1 MISRAAVI
9 VILMLMGCAT
19 NSIPRQPTERPEISV
34 AKRQV
39 VDTERAFARTMAT
52 RDHQAFTL
60 FLSQE
65 AVFFS
70 GDKPL
75 RGAQQ
80 IADWWKR
87 YYEGPDAPFS
97 WEPEDVE
104 VLDSGTLAMSSG
116 PVRDPKGALIAT
128 FTSIWRLE
136 DTGKW
141 RIIFDKGNRVCP
153 PQPEAS
159 DIESNTDESP

>member
-9 VILMLMGCAT
+9 VVLLLVGCAT
-19 NSIPRQPTERPEISV
+19 SSMPGGPADRPDVSA

-39 VDTERAFARTMAT
+39 ADTERAFARTMAT
-52 RDHQAFTL
+52 RDHKAFSS

-70 GDKPL
+70 GEKPL

-80 IADWWKR
+80 VADWWKR

-116 PVRDPKGALIAT
+116 PVRDSKGALIAT

-141 RIIFDKGNRVCP
+141 RIIFDRGNRACP
-153 PQPEAS
+153 PKP
-159 DIESNTDESP
+159 

>member
-9 VILMLMGCAT
+9 AIMLTGCAT
-19 NSIPRQPTERPEISV
+19 NSIPTQPAGRLDV
-34 AKRQV
+34 VVLKRQV
-39 VDTERAFARTMAT
+39 ADTERAFARTMAS
-52 RDHQAFTL
+52 RDHKAFAS

-70 GDKPL
+70 GPKPL

-80 IADWWKR
+80 VAEWWKR
-87 YYEGPDAPFS
+87 YYEAPDAPFS
-97 WEPEDVE
+97 WQPEDVE

-136 DTGKW
+136 DTGTW
-141 RIIFDKGNRVCP
+141 RIIFDGGNEVCP
-153 PQPEAS
+153 PKP
-159 DIESNTDESP
+159 

>member
-1 MISRAAVI
+1 MRGIQKRTAPLIAVLTLAGCVASSAPGGPAGRADAS
-9 VILMLMGCAT
+9 A
-19 NSIPRQPTERPEISV
+19 

-39 VDTERAFARTMAT
+39 ADTERAFARTMAT
-52 RDHQAFTL
+52 RDHKAFSS

-80 IADWWKR
+80 VADWWKR
-87 YYEGPDAPFS
+87 YYEDPDAPFS

-116 PVRDPKGALIAT
+116 PVRNPKGELIAT

-136 DTGKW
+136 DAGKW
-141 RIIFDKGNRVCP
+141 RIIFDKGNQACP
-153 PQPEAS
+153 PKP
-159 DIESNTDESP
+159 

>member
-1 MISRAAVI
+1 MISGAAVI
-9 VILMLMGCAT
+9 VMLMLVGCAT
-19 NSIPRQPTERPEISV
+19 NSIPRQPADQPDVSV

-39 VDTERAFARTMAT
+39 ADTERAFARTMAT
-52 RDHQAFTL
+52 RDHKGFTS
-60 FLSQE
+60 FLSQK

-70 GDKPL
+70 GDKSL

-80 IADWWKR
+80 VADWWKR
-87 YYEGPDAPFS
+87 YYESPDAPFS

-104 VLDSGTLAMSSG
+104 VLDSGTLAISSG
-116 PVRDPKGALIAT
+116 PVRDPKGVLIAT

-141 RIIFDKGNRVCP
+141 RIVFDKGTRACP
-153 PQPEAS
+153 PKP
-159 DIESNTDESP
+159 

>member
-1 MISRAAVI
+1 
-9 VILMLMGCAT
+9 
-19 NSIPRQPTERPEISV
+19 
-34 AKRQV
+34 
-39 VDTERAFARTMAT
+39 MAT
-52 RDHQAFTL
+52 RDHKAFSS

-80 IADWWKR
+80 VADWWKR
-87 YYEGPDAPFS
+87 YYEDPDAPFS
-97 WEPEDVE
+97 WEPEEVE

-116 PVRDPKGALIAT
+116 PVRNPKESSSPPSRRSG
-128 FTSIWRLE
+128 RLE

-141 RIIFDKGNRVCP
+141 HIIFDKGSRACP
-153 PQPEAS
+153 PKP
-159 DIESNTDESP
+159 

>member
-9 VILMLMGCAT
+9 VVLMLVGCAA
-19 NSIPRQPTERPEISV
+19 NPISGDSADRADV
-34 AKRQV
+34 GAAKRQV
-39 VDTERAFARTMAT
+39 ADTERAFARTMAT
-52 RDHQAFTL
+52 RDHKAFSS

-80 IADWWKR
+80 VADWWKR

-97 WEPEDVE
+97 WEPEEVE

-116 PVRDPKGALIAT
+116 PVRDPRERSSPLSHRSGGWRTPGNGASSSTRVTQPALQNRKARAR
-128 FTSIWRLE
+128 TS
-136 DTGKW
+136 
-141 RIIFDKGNRVCP
+141 P
-153 PQPEAS
+153 S
-159 DIESNTDESP
+159 

>member
-9 VILMLMGCAT
+9 VILTLVGCAT
-19 NSIPRQPTERPEISV
+19 NSIPSRPADRPDVSV
-34 AKRQV
+34 LKRQV
-39 VDTERAFARTMAT
+39 ADTERAFARTMAS
-52 RDHQAFTL
+52 RDHKAFTS

-70 GDKPL
+70 GPKPL

-80 IADWWKR
+80 VADWWKR

-97 WEPEDVE
+97 WQPEDVE
-104 VLDSGTLAMSSG
+104 VLDSGTLAISSG
-116 PVRDPKGALIAT
+116 PVRDPKGALVAT

-136 DTGKW
+136 DTGTW
-141 RIIFDKGNRVCP
+141 RIIFDKGNQVCP
-153 PQPEAS
+153 PRP
-159 DIESNTDESP
+159 

>member
-1 MISRAAVI
+1 MLSRAPVI
-9 VILMLMGCAT
+9 AILVLGGCAT
-19 NSIPRQPTERPEISV
+19 NSNISLLKQQV
-34 AKRQV
+34 A
-39 VDTERAFARTMAT
+39 DTERAFARTMAN
-52 RDHQAFTL
+52 RDHQAFAS

-70 GDKPL
+70 GPKPL

-80 IADWWKR
+80 VAEWWKR
-87 YYEGPDAPFS
+87 YYEAPDAPFS
-97 WEPEDVE
+97 WQPEDVE

-136 DTGKW
+136 DTGTW
-141 RIIFDKGNRVCP
+141 RIIFDRGNEVCP
-153 PQPEAS
+153 PKP
-159 DIESNTDESP
+159 

>member
-1 MISRAAVI
+1 MTSRAAPIFVI
-9 VILMLMGCAT
+9 MMVGCAT
-19 NSIPRQPTERPEISV
+19 SSVPMRPADPSDVSI

-39 VDTERAFARTMAT
+39 ADTERAFARTMAT
-52 RDHQAFTL
+52 RDHQAFTS

-75 RGAQQ
+75 RGARQV
-80 IADWWKR
+80 ADWWKR

-141 RIIFDKGNRVCP
+141 RIIFDKGNRACP
-153 PQPEAS
+153 PKP
-159 DIESNTDESP
+159 

>member
-1 MISRAAVI
+1 MRRIHKSRAALFAV
-9 VILMLMGCAT
+9 LMLVGCAA
-19 NSIPRQPTERPEISV
+19 NPVSGDSAGRVDSSA

-39 VDTERAFARTMAT
+39 ADTERAFARTMAA
-52 RDHQAFTL
+52 RDHKAFSS

-80 IADWWKR
+80 VADWWKR

-97 WEPEDVE
+97 WEPEEVE
-104 VLDSGTLAMSSG
+104 VLDSGSLAISSG
-116 PVRDPKGALIAT
+116 PVRDSKGALIAT

-141 RIIFDKGNRVCP
+141 RIIFDKGNRACP
-153 PQPEAS
+153 QKP
-159 DIESNTDESP
+159 

>member
-1 MISRAAVI
+1 MRRIHKSRAALIAVL
-9 VILMLMGCAT
+9 VLVGCAT
-19 NSIPRQPTERPEISV
+19 SSTPGGGPADRV
-34 AKRQV
+34 DVGAAKRQV
-39 VDTERAFARTMAT
+39 ADTERAFARTMAT
-52 RDHQAFTL
+52 RDHKAFSS

-80 IADWWKR
+80 VADWWKR

-116 PVRDPKGALIAT
+116 PVRNPKGELIAT

-141 RIIFDKGNRVCP
+141 RIIFDKGSRACP
-153 PQPEAS
+153 PKP
-159 DIESNTDESP
+159 

>member
-1 MISRAAVI
+1 MISRAAVMA
-9 VILMLMGCAT
+9 VLMSVGCAT
-19 NSIPRQPTERPEISV
+19 NPMPGQPDLSV

-39 VDTERAFARTMAT
+39 ADTERAFARTMAT
-52 RDHQAFTL
+52 RDHKAFMS

-70 GDKPL
+70 GDGPL
-75 RGAQQ
+75 RGAQHV
-80 IADWWKR
+80 ADWWKR

-97 WEPEDVE
+97 WEPEEVA
-104 VLDSGTLAMSSG
+104 VLDSGTLAISSG
-116 PVRDPKGALIAT
+116 PVRDSKGALIAT

-141 RIIFDKGNRVCP
+141 RIIFDKGNRACP
-153 PQPEAS
+153 PKP
-159 DIESNTDESP
+159 

>member
-9 VILMLMGCAT
+9 VVLMLVGCAA
-19 NSIPRQPTERPEISV
+19 NPISGDSADRADV
-34 AKRQV
+34 GAAKRQV
-39 VDTERAFARTMAT
+39 ADTERAFARTMAT
-52 RDHQAFTL
+52 RDHKAFSS

-80 IADWWKR
+80 VADWWKR

-97 WEPEDVE
+97 WEPEEVE

-128 FTSIWRLE
+128 FTSIWPLE
-136 DTGKW
+136 DAGKW
-141 RIIFDKGNRVCP
+141 RIIFDKGNRACP
-153 PQPEAS
+153 PKPEAR
-159 DIESNTDESP
+159 

>member
-1 MISRAAVI
+1 MISRAAVMA
-9 VILMLMGCAT
+9 VVMSVGCAT
-19 NSIPRQPTERPEISV
+19 NSIPGQPTGRPEPSV

-39 VDTERAFARTMAT
+39 ADTERAFARTMAT
-52 RDHQAFTL
+52 RDHKAFMS

-80 IADWWKR
+80 VADWWKR

-97 WEPEDVE
+97 WEPEEVE
-104 VLDSGTLAMSSG
+104 VLDSGTLAISSG
-116 PVRDPKGALIAT
+116 PVRDSKGALIAT

-141 RIIFDKGNRVCP
+141 RIIFDKGNRVSP
-153 PQPEAS
+153 PKP
-159 DIESNTDESP
+159 

>member
-1 MISRAAVI
+1 MRRIHKSRAALIAVLTL
-9 VILMLMGCAT
+9 VGCAT
-19 NSIPRQPTERPEISV
+19 SSMPRAPAERADV
-34 AKRQV
+34 GAAKRQV
-39 VDTERAFARTMAT
+39 ADTERAFARTMAA
-52 RDHQAFTL
+52 RDHKAFSS

-80 IADWWKR
+80 VAEWWKR

-97 WEPEDVE
+97 WEPEEVE
-104 VLDSGTLAMSSG
+104 VLDSGSLAISSG
-116 PVRDPKGALIAT
+116 PVRDSKGALIAT
-128 FTSIWRLE
+128 FTSIWRLD

-141 RIIFDKGNRVCP
+141 RIIFDKGNRACP
-153 PQPEAS
+153 QKP
-159 DIESNTDESP
+159 

>member
-9 VILMLMGCAT
+9 VVLMLVGCAT
-19 NSIPRQPTERPEISV
+19 ISMPGGPAERPDVS
-34 AKRQV
+34 AAQRQV
-39 VDTERAFARTMAT
+39 ADTERAFARTMAA
-52 RDHQAFTL
+52 RDHKAFGS

-70 GDKPL
+70 GEKPL

-80 IADWWKR
+80 VADWWKR

-97 WEPEDVE
+97 WEPEEVE
-104 VLDSGTLAMSSG
+104 VLDSGTLALSSG

-128 FTSIWRLE
+128 FTSVWRLE
-136 DTGKW
+136 DAGKW
-141 RIIFDKGNRVCP
+141 RIIFDKGNRACP
-153 PQPEAS
+153 PKPEAR
-159 DIESNTDESP
+159 

>member
-1 MISRAAVI
+1 MLSRAPVI
-9 VILMLMGCAT
+9 AILVLGGCAT
-19 NSIPRQPTERPEISV
+19 NSNISLLKQQV
-34 AKRQV
+34 A
-39 VDTERAFARTMAT
+39 DTERAFARTMAN
-52 RDHQAFTL
+52 RDHQAFAS

-70 GDKPL
+70 GPKPL

-80 IADWWKR
+80 VAEWWKR

-97 WEPEDVE
+97 WQPEDVE
-104 VLDSGTLAMSSG
+104 VLDSGTLAISSG

-136 DTGKW
+136 DSGTW
-141 RIIFDKGNRVCP
+141 RIIFDRGNEVCP
-153 PQPEAS
+153 PKP
-159 DIESNTDESP
+159 

>member
-1 MISRAAVI
+1 
-9 VILMLMGCAT
+9 
-19 NSIPRQPTERPEISV
+19 
-34 AKRQV
+34 
-39 VDTERAFARTMAT
+39 MAT
-52 RDHQAFTL
+52 RDHKAFTS

-70 GDKPL
+70 GPKPL

-80 IADWWKR
+80 VADWWKR

-104 VLDSGTLAMSSG
+104 VLDSGTLAISTG
-116 PVRDPKGALIAT
+116 PVRDSKGVLFAT

-136 DTGKW
+136 DRGTW
-141 RIIFDKGNRVCP
+141 RIIFDKGNQACP
-153 PQPEAS
+153 PKP
-159 DIESNTDESP
+159 